1 MVKSLS
7 SQVELN
13 QDLILKA
20 DTPILDIASQ
30 FWEGERQ
37 NAARIC
43 YQSMRAIDD
52 LIDDRKTEMLTFSPL
67 EKQQFTTR
75 VNAWAE
81 GIDTTLPSNP
91 QQQELL
97 NVVTRFKMP
106 KWPWRQFSQSMIYD
120 IHHNGFQT
128 FTNFLTYAEGA
139 AVAPGSI
146 ALHLCGVIKVA
157 GQYLP
162 PQFNIRKVARPLALF
177 SYLVHIIRDFQKDQH
192 DNLNYIAQDLMN
204 RYTITPEM
212 LKAIAEGQAI
222 PLKFRELMNEY
233 YRFAN
238 YYRCK
243 ARKALNTIYVYLQPR
258 YQLSLEIIYNL
269 YHLVFERI
277 NISKGAFTSKEFTP
291 SSREIKDRITQTISH
306 FYSTIEKNGG

>member
-1 MVKSLS
+1 
-7 SQVELN
+7 
-13 QDLILKA
+13 
-20 DTPILDIASQ
+20 
-30 FWEGERQ
+30 
-37 NAARIC
+37 
-43 YQSMRAIDD
+43 
-52 LIDDRKTEMLTFSPL
+52 
-67 EKQQFTTR
+67 
-75 VNAWAE
+75 
-81 GIDTTLPSNP
+81 
-91 QQQELL
+91 
-97 NVVTRFKMP
+97 MP

-139 AVAPGSI
+139 AVAPGLI

-233 YRFAN
+233 YRFAD
-238 YYRCK
+238 YYRSK

-277 NISKGAFTSKEFTP
+277 NISNGAFTSKEFTP

-306 FYSTIEKNGG
+306 F